1 MPRFELT
8 TVITAPVERVFDLS
22 LDIDVHTGSMAGSL
36 ERAVGGV
43 TSGLIGLDQQVTW
56 AARHFG
62 IQWRMTSVI
71 SAYDR
76 PARFVD
82 QMVKGPFEKWWH
94 EHRFTADGDG
104 GTVMVDVIDYRS
116 PFGLLGRLVD
126 RLFLGRYMRRLIV
139 KRNDF
144 IKERAEAEQDPAAP
158 ETEPGS

>member
-1 MPRFELT
+1 MPQFELT
-8 TVITAPVERVFDLS
+8 TVIEAPVERVFDLS

-43 TSGLIGLDQQVTW
+43 TSGLIGLNQEVTW

-82 QMVKGPFEKWWH
+82 QMTKGPFGKWWH
-94 EHRFTADGDG
+94 EHRFTADGER
-104 GTVMVDVIDYRS
+104 TVMVDVIDYRS
-116 PFGLLGRLVD
+116 PLGPLGRLVD
-126 RLFLGRYMRRLIV
+126 RLFLARYMRRLIV
-139 KRNDF
+139 NRNDF
-144 IKERAEAEQDPAAP
+144 IKQRAEAEQDPAAP
-158 ETEPGS
+158 EQA

>member
-1 MPRFELT
+1 MPHIELT
-8 TVITAPVERVFDLS
+8 TVIRAPVERVFDLS

-43 TSGLIGLDQQVTW
+43 TSGLIGLGQEVTW

-82 QMVKGPFEKWWH
+82 EMVRGPFARWWH
-94 EHRFTADGDG
+94 EHRFRTEG
-104 GTVMVDVIDYRS
+104 GTTVMVDVIAYRS
-116 PFGLLGRLVD
+116 PFGPLGRLVD
-126 RLFLGRYMRRLIV
+126 RLILARYMRRLIV

-144 IKERAEAEQDPAAP
+144 IKGRAEAEQVPGLAP
-158 ETEPGS
+158 